1 MKFKSFF
8 YKLLKNLFGLFL
20 VLIILQ
26 FNSITTYSLP
36 MNTINKTI
44 TEELRLNIPFKY
56 KNTWIKAEKEIWEP
70 WLTKQDGFIERKIF
84 YDQKNEIA
92 LLLVNWESKEL
103 WKNISIEEVNK
114 VQNIFEDRI
123 KNSLELEKYPF
134 DLVYE
139 GELFEQK

>member
-8 YKLLKNLFGLFL
+8 YNLLKNLFGLFL

-26 FNSITTYSLP
+26 FNSVTTYSLP

-70 WLTKQDGFIERKIF
+70 WLAKQDGFIERKIF

-134 DLVYE
+134 DLVFE
-139 GELFEQK
+139 GELVEQK

>member
-134 DLVYE
+134 DLVFE
-139 GELFEQK
+139 GELVEQK

>member
-1 MKFKSFF
+1 
-8 YKLLKNLFGLFL
+8 
-20 VLIILQ
+20 
-26 FNSITTYSLP
+26 

-70 WLTKQDGFIERKIF
+70 WLAKQDGFIERKIF

-134 DLVYE
+134 DLVFE
-139 GELFEQK
+139 GELVEQK